1 MQYVGLTLK
10 NIFVVLATAYY
21 VRDQNGSSNAIPH
34 MRNQHG
40 LVYQSNSGSRAHR
53 SWCSASELPKR
64 TNDYIDGTKS
74 IRYGTPNIKS
84 MLGNFSPDEN

>member
-53 SWCSASELPKR
+53 S
-64 TNDYIDGTKS
+64 
-74 IRYGTPNIKS
+74 
-84 MLGNFSPDEN
+84 